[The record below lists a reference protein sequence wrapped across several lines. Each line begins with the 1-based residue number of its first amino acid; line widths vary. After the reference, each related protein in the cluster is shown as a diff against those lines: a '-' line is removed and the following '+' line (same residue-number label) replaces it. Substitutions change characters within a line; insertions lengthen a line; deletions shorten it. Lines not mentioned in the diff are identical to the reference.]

1 MSTNKVREALQ
12 KISDEQDEPEILL
25 KEIQRKWRRWN
36 IVLIS
41 FGIMTDSRCPEN
53 LFLLP
58 QKMELDFE

>member
-41 FGIMTDSRCPEN
+41 FGIMTDSSCPEN